1 MQFSGLTICGSD
13 CLLSAEWK
21 SPNKIIAR
29 TGGSKGKGD
38 IIVVTKSGGVG
49 SSTVQFRVYLEMI
62 GPIKDTAV
70 WIEESSMQSLAWGRR
85 SLAPTKYTQEDP
97 LGLSLE
103 GNTKKLPEDLRDIFP
118 DSSGDLSQENFSA
131 KWFLLENHNTTSF
144 EDLKA
149 GLSYLR
155 RKVESQRDGQLSF
168 LKTNAGSVI
177 DQLDTLM
184 ALRDK
189 FQEDTA
195 ETDAKPIEKLEKSI
209 KDAIIESNSLFTD
222 VLYRREKADTM
233 RAALFALSRHK

>member
-1 MQFSGLTICGSD
+1 
-13 CLLSAEWK
+13 
-21 SPNKIIAR
+21 
-29 TGGSKGKGD
+29 
-38 IIVVTKSGGVG
+38 
-49 SSTVQFRVYLEMI
+49 MI
-62 GPIKDTAV
+62 GPIKETAV
-70 WIEESSMQSLAWGRR
+70 WIEESSMQSIAWGRR

-118 DSSGDLSQENFSA
+118 DSSGDLSQENFSS
-131 KWFLLENHNTTSF
+131 KWFLLENHNATSF

-189 FQEDTA
+189 FQDDTA